1 MSKHM
6 KIQSISVILFLLLTT
21 GRLFGQG
28 ELKDYQEAEKWL
40 YNNTRNKIYNTGIQP
55 NWIGQ
60 GDSLWY
66 TTKTRKGKEYFLV
79 DLKKKQQM
87 PLFDQEKL
95 ADRVSSFLHKE
106 YNAFDLNLNSIN
118 LKGRDTLSFALDT
131 SYFKISL
138 RDYKI
143 QRTNGPEKRKPNELI
158 APNNK
163 RIAFIKDYNIY
174 LKDKDGNNQVQLSKD
189 GCETLSYGNS
199 IPWEFVRNESKKQDV
214 EYEISAYW
222 SPDSKYLICSKF
234 NRKEAQN
241 LYMYH
246 SSPEKGLRAE
256 VYSYER
262 ALAGDTCLSR
272 TSYVIF
278 NAESGKQIQC
288 DLSENAS
295 FLEGGF
301 EWKSDT
307 HAYTIRYQ
315 RGYQTRELI
324 DVNVETG
331 KSRIVISETSDTY
344 VDLNMLLYRIP
355 KTGNNIIWASEKEGW
370 NQLYMYDY
378 ETGKQINKITK
389 GAYVVREICN
399 VDDKKGKIYFTACGI
414 EKGDPYYTY
423 FYSINFNGSDLKLL
437 SPENATHI
445 CSVSPNG
452 KYIFDDYSRVDLPDH
467 YLIRNVK
474 NGNNILDIAQVD
486 ISDIIAMGWKA
497 PEMYTV
503 KARDNKTDIYGVIY
517 RPFTMDSTKK
527 YPIIDGTYSGPQTI
541 RTPKSFTSAL
551 FSMDVSLAQI
561 GFVVITVDGLGSA
574 YRSKKFHD
582 VSYKNLGD
590 IGALDHIKA
599 IKEMAVKYPN
609 IDIENVGIYGHSAG
623 GYDAAHA
630 LLTHPD
636 FYKVGVSSAGNHD
649 HRIAK
654 AWWPELYMGF
664 PAGKHYDEQS
674 NLSLAD
680 QLQGKLMLAHG
691 NMDNNVNAASSM
703 RMADAL
709 IKANKDFD
717 LLLVPECDHST
728 LYYNKYFIRKRWD
741 YFVENLWHKES
752 PNCYMITK

>member
-1 MSKHM
+1 M
-6 KIQSISVILFLLLTT
+6 KVQKITIIIFLLLCA
-21 GRLFGQG
+21 GNIFAQG

-40 YNNTRNKIYNTGIQP
+40 YYNSRAKVYNSGIQP
-55 NWIGQ
+55 NWIGK

-66 TTKTRKGKEYFLV
+66 STKTRKGNEYFLA
-79 DLKKKQQM
+79 DLKKKQKT
-87 PLFDQEKL
+87 PLFDHAKL
-95 ADRVSSFLHKE
+95 AEKVSEFLHKE
-106 YNAFDLNLNSIN
+106 YKAYDLKLTGLS
-118 LKGRDTLSFALDT
+118 LKGRDTLKFTVDT
-131 SYFKISL
+131 SCFTINLKNYQLKSAA
-138 RDYKI
+138 
-143 QRTNGPEKRKPNELI
+143 NPEKRNITELP

-163 RIAFIKDYNIY
+163 QIAFIKDYNIY
-174 LKDKDGNNQVQLSKD
+174 LKDKDGSNIVPLSTD

-214 EYEISAYW
+214 EYGISAYW

-262 ALAGDTCLSR
+262 ALAGDTCLAK

-278 NAESGKQIQC
+278 NIESGKQIEC
-288 DLSENAS
+288 DLPEYAS

-301 EWKSDT
+301 EWKSNK
-307 HAYTIRYQ
+307 HAYIIRYQ

-331 KSRIVISETSDTY
+331 KTRTVISETADTY
-344 VDLNMLLYRIP
+344 VDVNMLLYRIN
-355 KTGNNIIWASEKEGW
+355 KTSNNIIWSSEKEGW
-370 NQLYMYDY
+370 NQLYLYDY

-389 GAYVVREICN
+389 GEYVVREICK

-423 FYSINFNGSDLKLL
+423 LYSINIDGSGLKLL
-437 SPENATHI
+437 SPENATHT
-445 CSVSPNG
+445 CSISPNG
-452 KYIFDDYSRVDLPDH
+452 KYVFDDYSRVDLPNH
-467 YLIRNVK
+467 FLIRSVK
-474 NGNNILDIAQVD
+474 NGTKILDLAQLD
-486 ISDIIAMGWKA
+486 IEDLVAMGWKA
-497 PEMYTV
+497 PEMYKV

-517 RPFTMDSTKK
+517 RPFNMDSTKR

-551 FSMDVSLAQI
+551 YSMDVSLAQI

-582 VSYKNLGD
+582 FSYKNLGD
-590 IGALDHIKA
+590 IGAPDHIKA
-599 IKEMAVKYPN
+599 IKEMAVKYPY

-674 NLSLAD
+674 NLSLAS

-709 IKANKDFD
+709 IKANKDFE
-717 LLLVPECDHST
+717 LLLVPECDHSS

-741 YFVENLWHKES
+741 YFVKNLWHKNV
-752 PNCYMITK
+752 PNCYEIKNK

>member
-1 MSKHM
+1 M
-6 KIQSISVILFLLLTT
+6 KVQKVMILIFLLLSA
-21 GRLFGQG
+21 GNIFAQG

-40 YNNTRNKIYNTGIQP
+40 YNNSRAKIYNAEIQA

-79 DLKKKQQM
+79 NVNQKQKT
-87 PLFDQEKL
+87 PLFNHEKL
-95 ADRVSSFLHKE
+95 AAQITKALNKE
-106 YNAFDLNLNSIN
+106 YKAYDLNLTHIK
-118 LKGRDTLSFALDT
+118 LKGKDTLNFALDT

-143 QRTNGPEKRKPNELI
+143 QKTDRPEKRKPAELS
-158 APNNK
+158 APNTK

-174 LKDKDGNNQVQLSKD
+174 LKDKDGSNEVQLSKD

-199 IPWEFVRNESKKQDV
+199 IPWEFVRNENNKQDV

-222 SPDSKYLICSKF
+222 SPDSKYLICGKY

-241 LYMYH
+241 LYMYNCA
-246 SSPEKGLRAE
+246 PEKGLRAE

-262 ALAGDTCLSR
+262 ALAGDTCLAQ

-278 NAESGKQIQC
+278 NAESGKQIEC
-288 DLSENAS
+288 DLPKNAS

-301 EWKSDT
+301 EWKSNT

-324 DVNVETG
+324 DVDVETG
-331 KSRIVISETSDTY
+331 KTRTVISETANTY
-344 VDLNMLLYRIP
+344 VDVNMLLYKI
-355 KTGNNIIWASEKEGW
+355 TTSSNNIIWSSEKDGW
-370 NQLYMYDY
+370 NQLYVYDY
-378 ETGKQINKITK
+378 ETGKQKNKITK
-389 GAYVVREICN
+389 GEYVVREICK
-399 VDDKKGKIYFTACGI
+399 VDEKKGKLYFTACGL

-423 FYSINFNGSDLKLL
+423 LYSINIDGSGLKLL
-437 SPENATHI
+437 SPENATHSCTI
-445 CSVSPNG
+445 SPNG
-452 KYIFDDYSRVDLPDH
+452 KYVFDDYSRVDLPNH
-467 YLIRNVK
+467 FLIRKAK
-474 NGNNILDIAQVD
+474 NGNEILDIAQLD
-486 ISDIIAMGWKA
+486 IDDILAMGWKA
-497 PEMYTV
+497 PEMYTL

-517 RPFTMDSTKK
+517 RPFKMDSTKK

-541 RTPKSFTSAL
+541 RTPKSFTRAL
-551 FSMDVSLAQI
+551 YSMDVSISQI

-590 IGALDHIKA
+590 IGAPDHIKA
-599 IKEMAVKYPN
+599 ITEIADKYSYM
-609 IDIENVGIYGHSAG
+609 DINSVGIYGHSAG

-636 FYKVGVSSAGNHD
+636 FYKVGVASAGNHD

-674 NLSLAD
+674 NLFLAD

-709 IKANKDFD
+709 IKANKDFE
-717 LLLVPECDHST
+717 LLLVPGCDHSS

-741 YFVENLWHKES
+741 FFVQNLWHKVA
-752 PNCYMITK
+752 PNSYEIKN